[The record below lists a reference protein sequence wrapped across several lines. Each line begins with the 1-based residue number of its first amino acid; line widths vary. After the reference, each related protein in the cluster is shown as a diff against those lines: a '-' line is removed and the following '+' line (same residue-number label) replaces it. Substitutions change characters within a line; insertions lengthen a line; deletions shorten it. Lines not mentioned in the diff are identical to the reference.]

1 MQYRHVPV
9 MVNEAVDYLNCSPGK
24 TYVDGTL
31 GGGGHAK
38 AILET
43 IGPDGFLLGI
53 DRDPDSIAYIEK
65 SPRLFKPNVKIFH
78 DNFTHLPQILSELH
92 LTHVDGILL
101 DLGLSLNHLERSGR
115 GFSFMRDEPLDMRMN
130 PAQGHTAEAVVNR
143 LPEKDLAD
151 LIARYGE
158 EPRAARIAKRIVD
171 SRRQQAIMSSL
182 QLAEIVKRAVPARY
196 RRGRIHPATRTFQA
210 LRIAVNQE
218 LEALEEFLDDAV
230 NFLKPGGRLCILS
243 FHSLEDRI
251 VKERFKALAKGCIC
265 PPRFPQCVCGKTPQV
280 SILTKRPV
288 RPGPSEIRTN
298 PMARSAKLRA
308 AERLGEEGP

>member
-9 MVNEAVDYLNCSPGK
+9 MVNEVVDYLNCSPGK

-38 AILET
+38 AILEA
-43 IGPDGFLLGI
+43 IGPDGLLLGI
-53 DRDPDSIAYIEK
+53 DRDPDSIAHAGQ
-65 SPRLFKPNVKIFH
+65 SLHSFQPNLQIFH
-78 DNFTHLPQILSELH
+78 EDFTNLPQILSRLH
-92 LTHVDGILL
+92 LTNVDGILL
-101 DLGLSLNHLERSGR
+101 DLGLSLYHLEGSGR

-130 PAQGHTAEAVVNR
+130 PAQGHTAGALVNR
-143 LPEKDLAD
+143 LSEKDLAD
-151 LIARYGE
+151 LLYRYGE
-158 EPRAARIAKRIVD
+158 EPRARRIAKRIVE

-182 QLAEIVKRAVPARY
+182 QLADIVKKAIPVRY
-196 RRGRIHPATRTFQA
+196 RRGRSHPATRTFQA

-218 LEALEEFLDDAV
+218 LEALEEFLDKAV
-230 NFLKPGGRLCILS
+230 DLLNPGGRLCIMS

-251 VKERFKALAKGCIC
+251 VKERFRTLAKGCIC
-265 PPRFPQCVCGKTPQV
+265 PPRFPVCVCQKTPQV

-288 RPGPSEIRTN
+288 RPGPEEVMRN

-308 AERLGEEGP
+308 AERLTEEEP